1 MAINASAAASS
12 MPRTTR
18 VRLVSRTSTPRPA
31 ADAAAEWSAPG
42 LGQQDLAEGVEI
54 LHALASPEHDR
65 IQGIVGQVDRHAGLL
80 AEPLVHPAQQGAA
93 AGQDDP
99 AVHDVTCEFGRAL
112 VQRGLDRVDDHAEWL
127 LDRAT
132 DLLTGYHDGFR
143 KAGDKVPAADFGTRF
158 FRRAKR

>member
-65 IQGIVGQVDRHAGLL
+65 IQGIVGQVD
-80 AEPLVHPAQQGAA
+80 
-93 AGQDDP
+93 P
-99 AVHDVTCEFGRAL
+99 AVHDATCEFGRTL